1 MIKYEKDKKRI
12 GKIIKDIRGNQMMTE
27 FAFKLGITKGTLN
40 NYEKGRSIPS
50 KELLLKILNYSEKEI
65 SLNEVLYGS
74 SISYLLDI
82 FKDVDS
88 LKPLYFDSDETP
100 VFKSSNIVIN
110 ELNKLI
116 LSGDLSF
123 GDEKNIIKKA
133 LEIDNGLKFD
143 GDFLRLWNAYKLP
156 SFNYE
161 LSESDDYKNYILPKL
176 NENLKEIDDLK
187 KFSQVLNYLT
197 GSFKI
202 LDKPNEHVYF
212 IKPLVKTE
220 PKLEKYFDEEYL
232 NSLNAIEKEELRRKF
247 KMHSINL
254 YNFFDE
260 LNDILPFDIEDLVN
274 TYKLE
279 KQETINILK
288 KEGIEIKDE
297 SDWKKYRNQFWR
309 R

>member
-50 KELLLKILNYSEKEI
+50 KELLLKILNYSDKEI

-123 GDEKNIIKKA
+123 GDEKNII
-133 LEIDNGLKFD
+133 
-143 GDFLRLWNAYKLP
+143 
-156 SFNYE
+156 SF
-161 LSESDDYKNYILPKL
+161 
-176 NENLKEIDDLK
+176 
-187 KFSQVLNYLT
+187 V
-197 GSFKI
+197 KI
-202 LDKPNEHVYF
+202 
-212 IKPLVKTE
+212 
-220 PKLEKYFDEEYL
+220 
-232 NSLNAIEKEELRRKF
+232 S
-247 KMHSINL
+247 
-254 YNFFDE
+254 
-260 LNDILPFDIEDLVN
+260 
-274 TYKLE
+274 
-279 KQETINILK
+279 
-288 KEGIEIKDE
+288 
-297 SDWKKYRNQFWR
+297 
-309 R
+309 